1 MLREDPI
8 PWKRNRKCSRRMED
22 STNLQISQTRVLTDH
37 SVEGQSWEDLWG
49 LSFDLCSPS
58 RGTANVLRPS
68 SPSKLMRDSGR
79 LSNQEQWEVAYRYFP
94 GFSFSSAVESCK
106 TTSHATV
113 SVGGTVYRPGR
124 ADRLS
129 CQSPSCLTMSQNMV
143 LLVPVVTWAVDIGL

>member
-1 MLREDPI
+1 MYWNVLREDRI

-106 TTSHATV
+106 EDHKPCHHECGSHCPQTRKSRSAE
-113 SVGGTVYRPGR
+113 
-124 ADRLS
+124 LS
-129 CQSPSCLTMSQNMV
+129 ES
-143 LLVPVVTWAVDIGL
+143 